1 MAHFLVFLLNKKYE
15 NQKPLSV
22 VFLASF
28 LIFIQCES
36 NIDDID
42 PTCIDESLI
51 IEDAMCIQ
59 VYDPVCGCDGI
70 TYSNSCVAETFNGV
84 TSFTEGICD

>member
-1 MAHFLVFLLNKKYE
+1 MKIKSLYLL
-15 NQKPLSV
+15 L
-22 VFLASF
+22 FLASF

-51 IEDAMCIQ
+51 IEDAICIQ
-59 VYDPVCGCDGI
+59 VYDPVCGCDEKTYGNPCEAKNAGVI
-70 TYSNSCVAETFNGV
+70 TWVSGTCS
-84 TSFTEGICD
+84 

>member
-1 MAHFLVFLLNKKYE
+1 MKIKSLYLL
-15 NQKPLSV
+15 L
-22 VFLASF
+22 FLASF